1 MSERYG
7 NLYILR
13 LLQGHD
19 GFTKN
24 IMEHSIR
31 ILQAKKFAYLNYR
44 SIAVREHGR
53 DRVVRCVCYIVI

>member
-31 ILQAKKFAYLNYR
+31 ILQAKKICILKLQK
-44 SIAVREHGR
+44 H
-53 DRVVRCVCYIVI
+53 RCSRARKG